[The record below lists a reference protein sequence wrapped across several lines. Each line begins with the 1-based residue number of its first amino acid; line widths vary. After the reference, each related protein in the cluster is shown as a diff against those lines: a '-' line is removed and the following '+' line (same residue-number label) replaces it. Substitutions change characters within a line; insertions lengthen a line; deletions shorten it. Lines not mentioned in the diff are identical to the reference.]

1 MRMTYSNIFE
11 HEDLSFMQWFAV
23 LLNND
28 TVGNK
33 GNNTRLALIR
43 RQNARLI
50 ERLPATVKR
59 ITDDP
64 VIEENCNATQ
74 QPQILDISGG
84 YAPQNL
90 TQ

>member
-1 MRMTYSNIFE
+1 
-11 HEDLSFMQWFAV
+11 MQWFAV

-33 GNNTRLALIR
+33 GKNTRLALIR

-50 ERLPATVKR
+50 QRLAATVKR

-64 VIEENCNATQ
+64 VIEESCNATQ
-74 QPQILDISGG
+74 QPQILEISDE

>member
-1 MRMTYSNIFE
+1 MNSKLFE
-11 HEDLSFMQWFAV
+11 HEGLNFMQWFAV

-33 GNNTRLALIR
+33 GKNTRLALIR

-50 ERLPATVKR
+50 QRLAATVKR
-59 ITDDP
+59 ITDDL
-64 VIEENCNATQ
+64 VIEESCNATQ
-74 QPQILDISGG
+74 QPQILEISDE

>member
-1 MRMTYSNIFE
+1 M
-11 HEDLSFMQWFAV
+11 

-33 GNNTRLALIR
+33 GKKTRLALIR

-50 ERLPATVKR
+50 QRLAATVKR

-64 VIEENCNATQ
+64 VIEESCNATQ
-74 QPQILDISGG
+74 QPQTLEISDE

>member
-1 MRMTYSNIFE
+1 MTYSNIFE
-11 HEDLSFMQWFAV
+11 HEGLNFMQWFAV

-28 TVGNK
+28 TAGNK
-33 GNNTRLALIR
+33 RKNTRLAFIS

-50 ERLPATVKR
+50 QSLAATFKR

-64 VIEENCNATQ
+64 VIEESCNATQ
-74 QPQILDISGG
+74 QSQILDICDKN
-84 YAPQNL
+84 APQNL

>member
-1 MRMTYSNIFE
+1 
-11 HEDLSFMQWFAV
+11 V

-33 GNNTRLALIR
+33 GKNTRLALIR

-50 ERLPATVKR
+50 VRLAARIKR

-64 VIEENCNATQ
+64 FIEESYNATQ
-74 QPQILDISGG
+74 QPQILDISDEN
-84 YAPQNL
+84 APQNL
-90 TQ
+90 IQ

>member
-1 MRMTYSNIFE
+1 MFLKFFICFY
-11 HEDLSFMQWFAV
+11 
-23 LLNND
+23 
-28 TVGNK
+28 
-33 GNNTRLALIR
+33 R

-50 ERLPATVKR
+50 ERLAVRIKR

-74 QPQILDISGG
+74 QPQILDISDE

>member
-1 MRMTYSNIFE
+1 V
-11 HEDLSFMQWFAV
+11 QWFAV

-33 GNNTRLALIR
+33 GKNTRLALIR

-50 ERLPATVKR
+50 ERLAARIKR

-64 VIEENCNATQ
+64 VIE
-74 QPQILDISGG
+74 
-84 YAPQNL
+84 
-90 TQ
+90 

>member
-1 MRMTYSNIFE
+1 M
-11 HEDLSFMQWFAV
+11 

-33 GNNTRLALIR
+33 GKNTRLALIR

-50 ERLPATVKR
+50 ERLAARIKR
-59 ITDDP
+59 ITDNP
-64 VIEENCNATQ
+64 VIEESCNAIQ
-74 QPQILDISGG
+74 QPQILDVSDENV
-84 YAPQNL
+84 PQNL

>member
-1 MRMTYSNIFE
+1 
-11 HEDLSFMQWFAV
+11 
-23 LLNND
+23 LNND

-33 GNNTRLALIR
+33 GKNTRLALIR

-50 ERLPATVKR
+50 QRLAATVKR

-64 VIEENCNATQ
+64 AIEESCNATQ
-74 QPQILDISGG
+74 QPQILEISDE

>member
-1 MRMTYSNIFE
+1 M
-11 HEDLSFMQWFAV
+11 
-23 LLNND
+23 LLKNE

-33 GNNTRLALIR
+33 GKNTRLALIR

-50 ERLPATVKR
+50 ERLAARIKL
-59 ITDDP
+59 ITDYP
-64 VIEENCNATQ
+64 VIEESCNATQ
-74 QPQILDISGG
+74 QPQILDISDE

>member
-1 MRMTYSNIFE
+1 MTYSNIFE
-11 HEDLSFMQWFAV
+11 HEGLNFVQWFAV

-33 GNNTRLALIR
+33 GKNTRLALIR

-50 ERLPATVKR
+50 QRLTATVKR

-64 VIEENCNATQ
+64 VIEESCNATQ
-74 QPQILDISGG
+74 QPQILEISDE